1 MLAYDSLLATVVR
14 EPQRLSTLKPVE
26 WDLLLPQARRAGM
39 LAHVAFLTEK
49 SDQNISGRAG
59 EYLDGARAVSRR
71 QAQAVHFEVA
81 RIQSALAGSGIPVIL
96 LKGAAYQ
103 IADLPCSA
111 GRTFTDIDLLVPHDQ
126 ITTVEKSLRLHGWG
140 AGHNSPY
147 DERYYRKWMHE
158 IPPLMHIR
166 RQTVIDLHHAI
177 LPLTARIKS
186 DPQPLFENARSL
198 PGFENLYV
206 LAPAD
211 MLLHSATHLFTEGD
225 YNHGLRD
232 LADLDSLLR
241 HFSTDPGFWEELGRR
256 AEALNLGRPLYYALH
271 YCHTVLDT
279 PIPSQLAHQNAPA
292 FSKLM
297 DALFGRALAPEHASC
312 ADGLTGLAR
321 ELLYIRGH
329 WLRMPLHLLLPHL
342 FHKAFLAEREAEK
355 REKEKENGAVR
366 PHP

>member
-1 MLAYDSLLATVVR
+1 MLAHDSLLATVLR
-14 EPQRLSTLKPVE
+14 QPELLGTLKPSE

-39 LAHVAFLTEK
+39 LAHLAWIIEK
-49 SDQNISGRAG
+49 SGQSASGRAG
-59 EYLDGARAVSRR
+59 EYLEGARAVSIR
-71 QAQAVHFEVA
+71 QAQAVHFEVG
-81 RIQSALAGSGIPVIL
+81 RIQSALAESDIPVIL

-103 IADLPCSA
+103 IAGLPCSA
-111 GRTFTDIDLLVPHDQ
+111 GRTFTDIDLLVPLAQ
-126 ITTVEKSLRLHGWG
+126 IATVEKLLRLQGWG

-186 DPQPLFENARSL
+186 ASQPLFENARRLS
-198 PGFENLYV
+198 GFENLFV

-232 LADLDSLLR
+232 LADLDSLVR
-241 HFSTDPGFWEELGRR
+241 HFSAAAPDFWQELRRR
-256 AEALNLGRPLYYALH
+256 ANLLNLGRPLFYALR
-271 YCHTVLDT
+271 YCQAVLNT
-279 PIPSQLAHQNAPA
+279 PVPAELAKLNKPVLPT
-292 FSKLM
+292 LM
-297 DALFGRALAPEHASC
+297 DALFGRALAPEHVSC
-312 ADGLTGLAR
+312 ADGLSGLAR
-321 ELLYIRGH
+321 WLLYIRGH

-342 FHKAFLAEREAEK
+342 FHKAFLVEREEAK
-355 REKEKENGAVR
+355 REREKENGADR
-366 PHP
+366 PR

>member
-1 MLAYDSLLATVVR
+1 MLAHDSLLATVLR
-14 EPQRLSTLKPVE
+14 EPQRLGTLKPSE

-39 LAHVAFLTEK
+39 LARLAFIVEK
-49 SDQNISGRAG
+49 SGQSVSGRAG
-59 EYLDGARAVSRR
+59 EYLEGARTVSIH
-71 QAQAVHFEVA
+71 QAQAVHFEVE
-81 RIQSALAGSGIPVIL
+81 RIHSALAGSGIPVIL

-103 IADLPCSA
+103 IAGLPCSA
-111 GRTFTDIDLLVPHDQ
+111 GRTFTDIDLLVPHEQ
-126 ITTVEKSLRLHGWG
+126 IATVEKLLRLYGWG

-186 DPQPLFENARSL
+186 DPQPLFENARAL

-232 LADLDSLLR
+232 LADLDSLFR
-241 HFSTDPGFWEELGRR
+241 HFSTDPDFWEELKRR
-256 AEALNLGRPLYYALH
+256 AEVLNLGRPLYYALR
-271 YCHTVLDT
+271 YCQAVLST
-279 PIPSQLAHQNAPA
+279 PIPSELAQRNEPTLPA
-292 FSKLM
+292 LM
-297 DALFGRALAPEHASC
+297 DAMFGRALAPEHASC
-312 ADGLTGLAR
+312 ADGFSGLAR
-321 ELLYIRGH
+321 WLLYIRGH

-342 FHKAFLAEREAEK
+342 FHKAFLAEREAAEQEK
-355 REKEKENGAVR
+355 KNGADR
-366 PHP
+366 PR